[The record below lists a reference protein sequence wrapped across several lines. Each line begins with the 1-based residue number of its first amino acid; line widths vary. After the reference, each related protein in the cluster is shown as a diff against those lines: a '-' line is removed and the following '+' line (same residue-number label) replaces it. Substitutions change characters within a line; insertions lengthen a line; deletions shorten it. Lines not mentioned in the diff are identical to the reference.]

1 MSQPS
6 EMISANEVAGLENR
20 TFKRLKFLFAR
31 QGECAF
37 LSTSHLSVV
46 RAFRWK
52 AISLT
57 PHSVQVF
64 RSESLRC
71 ITFGGTAVLADSG
84 GYSVARFDNRV
95 CDEQRRKHHHD
106 NWQCDGQEDET
117 EA

>member
-20 TFKRLKFLFAR
+20 TFKWLKFLFAR

-46 RAFRWK
+46 RRLP
-52 AISLT
+52 ISLT

-71 ITFGGTAVLADSG
+71 VTFGGTAVLADSG

-106 NWQCDGQEDET
+106 NWQSDGQEDET